1 MENTNDCFLQKLSSH
16 RSLKQILSLRL
27 LLQLIIIRKIILFHF
42 AIIRSAKLDI
52 TLKRLKARSMDT
64 LSTLKENL
72 MHLLELGGSVM
83 LVLMVLSIIG
93 TTVIITKL
101 CQFYSIELFKRSPA
115 RIILDNVANQPDQNI
130 SYHLEKS
137 RHPVSG
143 VALCILNELKQ
154 PKSDPSLGEKEA
166 IRVGNQKLSQM
177 ESGLWLL
184 ELIATISPLL
194 GLFGTVLGMVD
205 AFYML
210 QESGSNADPSNLSG
224 GIWQALLTTAAGLI
238 VAIPALVSL
247 KCFERLKSVTS
258 DEMENIASVLL
269 TFKHSHPKKTN

>member
-1 MENTNDCFLQKLSSH
+1 
-16 RSLKQILSLRL
+16 
-27 LLQLIIIRKIILFHF
+27 
-42 AIIRSAKLDI
+42 
-52 TLKRLKARSMDT
+52 MDT

-72 MHLLELGGSVM
+72 MHLLELGGPVM
-83 LVLMVLSIIG
+83 LVLMFLSIIG
-93 TTVIITKL
+93 TTVIIAKL
-101 CQFYSIELFKRSPA
+101 CQFYSMDLFKGSPA
-115 RIILDNVANQPDQNI
+115 QIILNNVVNQTEKNMSNRI
-130 SYHLEKS
+130 EKS
-137 RHPVSG
+137 RHPVSA

-154 PKSDPSLGEKEA
+154 LKSDPSLGEKEA
-166 IRVGNQKLSQM
+166 IRVGNKKLSQM
-177 ESGLWLL
+177 ESGFWLL

-210 QESGSNADPSNLSG
+210 QESGSNADPSTLSG
-224 GIWQALLTTAAGLI
+224 GIWQALLTTAAGLV

-258 DEMENIASVLL
+258 DEMENIASELL

>member
-1 MENTNDCFLQKLSSH
+1 
-16 RSLKQILSLRL
+16 
-27 LLQLIIIRKIILFHF
+27 
-42 AIIRSAKLDI
+42 
-52 TLKRLKARSMDT
+52 MDT
-64 LSTLKENL
+64 YSTLKANL
-72 MHLLELGGSVM
+72 LHLLELGGPVM
-83 LVLMVLSIIG
+83 VVLLILSIIG
-93 TTVIITKL
+93 TTVIFTKL
-101 CQFYSIELFKRSPA
+101 CQFYSMDLFKRSPA
-115 RIILDNVANQPDQNI
+115 KILSNKATNKTYKNI
-130 SYHLEKS
+130 SSGIKTS
-137 RHPVSG
+137 KHPIAA
-143 VALCILNELKQ
+143 VALCIINEFKRPESNQ
-154 PKSDPSLGEKEA
+154 SLREKEV

-210 QESGSNADPSNLSG
+210 QESGSNANPSSLSG

-258 DEMENIASVLL
+258 DQMEDIASELL
-269 TFKHSHPKKTN
+269 TLQHNHTKQG

>member
-1 MENTNDCFLQKLSSH
+1 MFLQKLSSYKTPK
-16 RSLKQILSLRL
+16 LKLTVRL
-27 LLQLIIIRKIILFHF
+27 LLQLIIIRKIIQLPG
-42 AIIRSAKLDI
+42 AVIRSAKFEI
-52 TLKRLKARSMDT
+52 TLKRLKAKSMNT

-72 MHLLELGGSVM
+72 LHLLELGGPVM

-93 TTVIITKL
+93 TTVIIAKL
-101 CQFYSIELFKRSPA
+101 CQFYSMDLFKRSPTQK
-115 RIILDNVANQPDQNI
+115 ILNTVTNQTDKNMPNKI
-130 SYHLEKS
+130 ERS
-137 RHPVSG
+137 RHPVSA
-143 VALCILNELKQ
+143 VALCILNPLKQ
-154 PKSDPSLGEKEA
+154 GKSNLSHGEKQVTL
-166 IRVGNQKLSQM
+166 VGNQKLSQI

-210 QESGSNADPSNLSG
+210 QESGSSADPSTLSG
-224 GIWQALLTTAAGLI
+224 GIWQALLTTAAGLV

-258 DEMENIASVLL
+258 DEMENIASELL
-269 TFKHSHPKKTN
+269 ALKYNHPKQS

>member
-1 MENTNDCFLQKLSSH
+1 MENTNDCFLQKLSSY
-16 RSLKQILSLRL
+16 RSLKFILTVYL
-27 LLQLIIIRKIILFHF
+27 LLQLIIIRKIIKYLG
-42 AIIRSAKLDI
+42 AIIRSAKLGI
-52 TLKRLKARSMDT
+52 TLRRLKASSMDT

-72 MHLLELGGSVM
+72 MHLLELGGPVM

-93 TTVIITKL
+93 TTVIIAKL
-101 CQFYSIELFKRSPA
+101 CQFYSMDLFKGSPA
-115 RIILDNVANQPDQNI
+115 QIILNNVTNQTDNNLSSKI
-130 SYHLEKS
+130 EKS
-137 RHPVSG
+137 RHPVSA

-154 PKSDPSLGEKEA
+154 LKSDPSLGEKQA
-166 IRVGNQKLSQM
+166 IRVGNQKLSQL
-177 ESGLWLL
+177 ESGFWLL

-210 QESGSNADPSNLSG
+210 QESGANAEPSTLSG

-258 DEMENIASVLL
+258 DEMENIASELL
-269 TFKHSHPKKTN
+269 NFKHSHPKKN